1 VHVWRIARAV
11 YDPLDGE
18 GARRAGGRWNS
29 AGLPAVY
36 TAGTQSLA
44 ILEALIHLDPELLPR
59 DYTLYRVEIPDDIQI
74 TTVETARLPP
84 DWREPGHA
92 ACKTIGDLWLRA
104 GATAVLRVPA
114 APLHDGDE
122 YGYVINP
129 RHGERE
135 RIVVKQR
142 EPFRFD
148 LRLV

>member
-1 VHVWRIARAV
+1 MHVWRIARAA

-59 DYTLYRVEIPDDIQI
+59 DYMLYRIEIPNDVLI
-74 TTVETARLPP
+74 TTVEADQLPP

-92 ACKTIGDLWLRA
+92 ACKTIGDQWLRA
-104 GATAVLRVPA
+104 GETTVLRVPA

-122 YGYVINP
+122 HGYVINP
-129 RHGERE
+129 RLGE